1 MNNKFNF
8 NRLMLLL
15 KRDVIGNWKKHLSAF
30 LGVFCGLMSMTY
42 VFLYSASG
50 DYLSRG
56 ELVQF
61 NGYMSNIY
69 GGYTIVLL
77 LYMGFMASEIMEP
90 NRTKEQRISYMMLPA
105 TLLEKFV
112 SRAIMVMLFY
122 PLLMLVA
129 VFVTDLCRF
138 LIMGFF
144 ELSDLFYQL
153 TIDDYFSGLFQLKQM
168 KYAITETEPLLFVI
182 NSIAWT
188 MWLHSLLI
196 LGGNYFR
203 KQPFIKTCGL
213 FILANILGM
222 SGLIAILSHFGTA
235 TSFHFS
241 FLESMSISLTVAVL
255 LIVFNWWLSFRL
267 FSRTQV
273 TKRRL
278 WKL

>member
-15 KRDVIGNWKKHLSAF
+15 KRDIIGNRKKHLSAF

-77 LYMGFMASEIMEP
+77 LYMGIMASEIMEP

-105 TLLEKFV
+105 T
-112 SRAIMVMLFY
+112 
-122 PLLMLVA
+122 
-129 VFVTDLCRF
+129 RF

-153 TIDDYFSGLFQLKQM
+153 TIDDYFSGLFQFEQM
-168 KYAITETEPLLFVI
+168 RYAITDTEPLLFVI
-182 NSIAWT
+182 NSFAWAV
-188 MWLHSLLI
+188 WLHSLLI

-222 SGLIAILSHFGTA
+222 SGLIAILGHFGTA